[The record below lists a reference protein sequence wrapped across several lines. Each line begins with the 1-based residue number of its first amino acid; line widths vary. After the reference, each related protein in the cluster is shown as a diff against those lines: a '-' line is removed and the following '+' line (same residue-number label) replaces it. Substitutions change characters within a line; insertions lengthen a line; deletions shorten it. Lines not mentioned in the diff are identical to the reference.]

1 MNGLLD
7 RHTLGRTV
15 VPNRVLFGPHVTNL
29 GRDRSISERH
39 AAYYAR
45 RASGGCGVVVT
56 EIASVHESDWPY
68 ERAPLASVCE
78 AGWAAIVAAC
88 EGAGTG
94 TVVLAGLG
102 HAGLQGSTAW
112 TQDVL
117 WAPSLVPSV
126 HTAEQP
132 LALGDAE
139 IAALVGGFEHAAS
152 TAMAA
157 GCSGVELN
165 CGQHSLLRQFC
176 SGLTNLRDDRYGT
189 ERTALLRDVAAAVRG
204 AVGDGV
210 VGLRFC
216 VDELAPWAGI
226 TPEHAA
232 AILVDVAAGIDYV
245 CCVRGSIYTEA
256 ATQPDGHEPQGF
268 NRAATSLAAT
278 ALRASGS
285 RALVCAQGSIADVAV
300 AEELLAG
307 GVCDLV
313 EMTRAQIADPDLC
326 KKAASGR
333 RGRIRPCLLCNQH
346 CMVRDPR
353 NPIVSCCV
361 NPVAGHEL
369 DDAALDVEG
378 GERPP
383 HGGSEVLVVG
393 GGIAGLEAARLL
405 ARRGHTVTLAERS
418 GELGGA
424 LRTAA
429 RLPGRARLGALCDW
443 LAAEVDAEGVRV
455 ELGREVEPRSLDVT
469 PLVATQLV
477 VATGGVS
484 ARVGLRD
491 GDDGSVVRLDAAEL
505 ADGRRL
511 DGAVVVLDP
520 VGGPIGIG
528 AAELAVSQGASVALV
543 TPDVVAGSQLSV
555 TGDLVAANA
564 RLAGAGVELVRH
576 ATPIAIDGGDVVV
589 EDRFTGAVSR
599 LRADTCVDAGHRLAT
614 ERTWP
619 STASVVG
626 DAVAP
631 RGILMA
637 MLEARRA
644 AVGADGPG

>member
-1 MNGLLD
+1 VSGLLGSY
-7 RHTLGRTV
+7 TLGRTV
-15 VPNRVLFGPHVTNL
+15 APNRVLFGPHVTNL

-45 RASGGCGVVVT
+45 RARGGCGVVVT

-68 ERAPLASVCE
+68 ERAPLASACE
-78 AGWAAIVAAC
+78 EGWAATVAAC
-88 EGAGTG
+88 DDEGTG
-94 TVVLAGLG
+94 TIVLAGLG

-139 IAALVGGFEHAAS
+139 IAALVAGFEHAAS
-152 TAMAA
+152 VAMSS
-157 GCSGVELN
+157 GCRGVELN

-189 ERTALLRDVAAAVRG
+189 ERTALLRDVVAAVRG
-204 AVGDGV
+204 AVGDAV

-226 TPEHAA
+226 TPEDAA
-232 AILVDVAAGIDYV
+232 AIVVEAAAGIDYV

-268 NRAATSLAAT
+268 NRATTSLVSA

-285 RALVCAQGSIADVAV
+285 STLVCAQGSIADVAV
-300 AEELLAG
+300 GEELLAA

-326 KKAASGR
+326 HKAASGR
-333 RGRIRPCLLCNQH
+333 ERIRPCLLCNQH

-378 GERPP
+378 GERLSRE
-383 HGGSEVLVVG
+383 GSEVLVVG
-393 GGIAGLEAARLL
+393 AGIAGLEAARLL
-405 ARRGHTVTLAERS
+405 ARRGHAVTLAERS
-418 GELGGA
+418 GELGGV
-424 LRTAA
+424 LRIAA
-429 RLPGRARLGALCDW
+429 RLPGRARLAALCDW
-443 LAAEVDAEGVRV
+443 LAAEVDLEGVRV
-455 ELGREVEPRSLDVT
+455 ELHRDVDARSLE
-469 PLVATQLV
+469 ATTLV
-477 VATGGVS
+477 VATGGRS
-484 ARVGLRD
+484 ARVALRD
-491 GDDGSVVRLDAAEL
+491 GDDGSVLHIDAAAL
-505 ADGRRL
+505 ADGRRVE
-511 DGAVVVLDP
+511 GAVVVLDP

-528 AAELAVSQGASVALV
+528 AAELAASEGGSVMLV
-543 TPDVVAGSQLSV
+543 TPDVVAGSQLSA
-555 TGDLVAANA
+555 TGDLVAANV
-564 RLAGAGVELVRH
+564 RLAGAGIELVRH
-576 ATPIAIDGGDVVV
+576 ATPIAIDADAVIV

-599 LRADTCVDAGHRLAT
+599 LGADVCVDAGHRLAS
-614 ERTWP
+614 EQAWP
-619 STASVVG
+619 SNAVVVG

-644 AVGADGPG
+644 AVGADGAR